1 MRIVKKILL
10 GSLELEPEA
19 GKIWLCDLT
28 GCVLRA
34 TKLDFKQIAEKFDIV
49 EIFKSDAYMQRGS
62 LDQTHGDEVG
72 EIEKIVDLLLLKA
85 YQNGEVKNR
94 LEFFQ
99 NVFNTISELVENEKK
114 NKK

>member
-1 MRIVKKILL
+1 MRIVKKIIL

-34 TKLDFKQIAEKFDIV
+34 TRLDFKQITDKFDAV
-49 EIFKSDAYMQRGS
+49 EINKNEAYMVRGS
-62 LDQTHGDEVG
+62 RDPTHEDEVG
-72 EIEKIVDLLLLKA
+72 EIEKIVDLLFLKIC
-85 YQNGEVKNR
+85 QNSEVNNR
-94 LEFFQ
+94 LEFLK
-99 NVFNTISELVENEKK
+99 NVFNTISELIEKN